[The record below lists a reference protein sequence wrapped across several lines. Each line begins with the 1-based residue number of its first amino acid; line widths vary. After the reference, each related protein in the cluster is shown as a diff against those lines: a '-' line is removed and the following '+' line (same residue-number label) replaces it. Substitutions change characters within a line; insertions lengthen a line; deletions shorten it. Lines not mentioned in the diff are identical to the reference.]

1 MLVARTEASCGSA
14 VGGADAIRVAVA
26 ASRLRRHFGTDAP
39 CLDSAVCRLGC
50 ARFFT
55 FGFGFG
61 RAGAVDSATGA
72 GVGVD

>member
-1 MLVARTEASCGSA
+1 MLVTRTEASCGSA
-14 VGGADAIRVAVA
+14 VGGAAAIRVAVA

-55 FGFGFG
+55 FGFG

>member
-1 MLVARTEASCGSA
+1 VLVARAEASCGSA
-14 VGGADAIRVAVA
+14 VGVDAVRVAVA

-39 CLDSAVCRLGC
+39 CLDSAVCPLGC
-50 ARFFT
+50 ARFFA

-61 RAGAVDSATGA
+61 RAGAVDSAAGA

>member
-1 MLVARTEASCGSA
+1 VLVARTEASCGSA

-39 CLDSAVCRLGC
+39 RLDSAVCPLGC
-50 ARFFT
+50 ARFFA